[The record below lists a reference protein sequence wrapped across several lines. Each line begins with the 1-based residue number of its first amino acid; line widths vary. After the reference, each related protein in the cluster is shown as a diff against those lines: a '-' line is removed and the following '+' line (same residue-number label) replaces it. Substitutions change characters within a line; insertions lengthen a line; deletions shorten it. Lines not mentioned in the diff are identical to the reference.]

1 MSDTKKTTI
10 RARLQDEHLVIIG
23 APAIST
29 GDVGAI
35 DFDVESVSEE
45 WEGYTLTAVFND
57 VEMALTDNVCTVPWE
72 AIANGKTSMTIGVYG
87 YSGSDTKTSTTVVYR
102 LRTGTRTDNTPE
114 PTPSVYQQW
123 IAEIKGYYDGSKE
136 NADQTAADL
145 QEVSELKEEALSQV
159 QQATDELKQAQK
171 DIDEAVSAAEQSAQA
186 AAISE
191 ENAAE
196 SEDAAELSEKKAAQA
211 LADLLAMLG
220 TDIATLVDGK
230 IPVSQIPAIAITE
243 TYVVSS
249 IEERDDLIVQEGD
262 VCIVNIEGEQADES
276 ASYIYDGEQWKLLKS
291 PTDYASEAGYA
302 ATAGQAENAN
312 TINNH
317 RLINMTAEQYETAV
331 KDENTFYLVDSE

>member
-1 MSDTKKTTI
+1 MSNAKTTI
-10 RARLQDEHLVIIG
+10 KARLQDEYLVIVN

-29 GDVGAI
+29 GDKGAI
-35 DFDVESVSEE
+35 EFQIDSVSEE
-45 WEGYTLTAVFND
+45 WDGYTLTAVFNE
-57 VEMALTDNVCTVPWE
+57 VEMALTDNSCTVPWE

-186 AAISE
+186 AATSE
-191 ENAAE
+191 GNAAD

-243 TYVVSS
+243 TYVVAS
-249 IEERDDLIVQEGD
+249 IEERDELIVQEGD
-262 VCIVNIEGEQADES
+262 VCIVSIEGEQEDES
-276 ASYIYDGEQWKLLKS
+276 ASYIYNGEEWKVLKS

>member
-1 MSDTKKTTI
+1 MSDAKTTI
-10 RARLQDEHLVIIG
+10 KARLQDEHLVIVN

-29 GDVGAI
+29 GDKGAI
-35 DFDVESVSEE
+35 EFQIDSVSEE
-45 WEGYTLTAVFND
+45 WDGYTLTAVFNE
-57 VEMALTDNVCTVPWE
+57 VEMALTDNSCTVPWE

-87 YSGSDTKTSTTVVYR
+87 YSGSDTKTSTTIVYR

-136 NADQTAADL
+136 NAETIENSV
-145 QEVSELKEEALSQV
+145 QEVESAKEEALSQV
-159 QQATDELKQAQK
+159 QQATEELTQAQT
-171 DIDEAVSAAEQSAQA
+171 DIASSVAAAEQSAQA
-186 AAISE
+186 AAASE

-196 SEDAAELSEKKAAQA
+196 SEGAADLSEKKAAQA

-243 TYVVSS
+243 TYVVAS
-249 IEERDDLIVQEGD
+249 IEERDELIVQEGD
-262 VCIVNIEGEQADES
+262 VCIVSIEGEQEDES
-276 ASYIYDGEQWKLLKS
+276 ASYIYNGEEWKVLKS

>member
-1 MSDTKKTTI
+1 MSNAKTTI
-10 RARLQDEHLVIIG
+10 KARLQDEYLVIVN

-29 GDVGAI
+29 GDKGAI
-35 DFDVESVSEE
+35 EFQIDSISEE

-57 VEMALTDNVCTVPWE
+57 VEMALTDNSCTVPWE

-186 AAISE
+186 AATSE
-191 ENAAE
+191 GNAAD

-230 IPVSQIPAIAITE
+230 IPVSQIPTIAITE

-262 VCIVNIEGEQADES
+262 VCIVNIEGEQEDES

>member
-1 MSDTKKTTI
+1 MSNAKTTI
-10 RARLQDEHLVIIG
+10 KARLQDEYLVIVN

-29 GDVGAI
+29 GDKGAI
-35 DFDVESVSEE
+35 EFQIDSVSEE
-45 WEGYTLTAVFND
+45 WDGYTLTAVFNE
-57 VEMALTDNVCTVPWE
+57 VEMALTDNSCTVPWE

-136 NADQTAADL
+136 NAETIENSVQDVESAKD
-145 QEVSELKEEALSQV
+145 EALSQV
-159 QQATDELKQAQK
+159 QQATEELTQAQT
-171 DIDEAVSAAEQSAQA
+171 DIASSVTAAEQSAQA
-186 AAISE
+186 AAASE

-196 SEDAAELSEKKAAQA
+196 SEDAAYLSEKKAAQA

-243 TYVVSS
+243 TYVVAS
-249 IEERDDLIVQEGD
+249 IEERDELIAQEGD

>member
-57 VEMALTDNVCTVPWE
+57 VEMALTDNACTVPWE

-186 AAISE
+186 AAASE

-196 SEDAAELSEKKAAQA
+196 SEDAADLSEKKAAQA

-249 IEERDDLIVQEGD
+249 IEERDDLIAQEGD
-262 VCIVNIEGEQADES
+262 VCIVNIEGEQEDES

>member
-1 MSDTKKTTI
+1 MSNAKTTI
-10 RARLQDEHLVIIG
+10 KARLQDEHLVIVN

-29 GDVGAI
+29 GDKGAI
-35 DFDVESVSEE
+35 EFQIDSVSEE
-45 WEGYTLTAVFND
+45 WDGYTLTAVFNE
-57 VEMALTDNVCTVPWE
+57 VEMALTDNLCTVPWE

-136 NADQTAADL
+136 NAETIENSV
-145 QEVSELKEEALSQV
+145 QEVESAKEEALSQV
-159 QQATDELKQAQK
+159 QQATEELAQAQT
-171 DIDEAVSAAEQSAQA
+171 DIASSVEAAEQSAQA
-186 AAISE
+186 AATSE

-196 SEDAAELSEKKAAQA
+196 SEGAADLSEKKAAQA